1 MDDPVMWQLWC
12 LPSSFRVAGL
22 VPGKMILPFSTN
34 GDCDNAQSRRVLVL
48 ICTTAQNNKYEHVKL
63 RFHSKLYNGK
73 HCHGNK
79 ISGGC
84 CGGKDA
90 AEQENGGRSEGETC
104 GILKP
109 CDGDWAAPVGGCAL
123 GKSPKLTIWV
133 TPHQDARTEG
143 PQRLEK
149 RTCGGD
155 HLFPPS
161 CICLV
166 EGGGG
171 GNWEAAAG
179 ASSFFHSV
187 LPGAVQFLDSSLS
200 ASSRLPLSDFSSN
213 LLPPCLPWSSSPRR
227 DTSRSGTGLP
237 WILGHF
243 WWISK
248 SLGTVFNHIWR
259 GKSL

>member
-1 MDDPVMWQLWC
+1 MTGDREGLDRWKPFCLMNSEEIWGVVGVLSLPLCLASISFKCKNIRMDGDSCDVWVC
-12 LPSSFRVAGL
+12 LHHSGL
-22 VPGKMILPFSTN
+22 VPGKIILPFSTN
-34 GDCDNAQSRRVLVL
+34 GDCDNVQSRRVLAP
-48 ICTTAQNNKYEHVKL
+48 ICATAQNNKYEHVKL
-63 RFHSKLYNGK
+63 RFHSKLYNEK

-79 ISGGC
+79 ILGGC

-90 AEQENGGRSEGETC
+90 AEEENGGRREGETC

-161 CICLV
+161 SICLV

-171 GNWEAAAG
+171 N
-179 ASSFFHSV
+179 
-187 LPGAVQFLDSSLS
+187 
-200 ASSRLPLSDFSSN
+200 
-213 LLPPCLPWSSSPRR
+213 
-227 DTSRSGTGLP
+227 
-237 WILGHF
+237 
-243 WWISK
+243 
-248 SLGTVFNHIWR
+248 
-259 GKSL
+259 

>member
-1 MDDPVMWQLWC
+1 MDGDSCDVWVC
-12 LPSSFRVAGL
+12 LHHSGL
-22 VPGKMILPFSTN
+22 VPGKIILPFFTN
-34 GDCDNAQSRRVLVL
+34 GDCDNVQSRRVLAP
-48 ICTTAQNNKYEHVKL
+48 ICATAQNNKYEHVKL
-63 RFHSKLYNGK
+63 RFHSKLYNEK

-79 ISGGC
+79 ILGGC

-90 AEQENGGRSEGETC
+90 AEEENGGRREGETC

-161 CICLV
+161 SICLV

-171 GNWEAAAG
+171 QLGGSCWGVLFLSFCLTWSSAVLRLLTLCFLQAAVG
-179 ASSFFHSV
+179 RFLQQPPAS
-187 LPGAVQFLDSSLS
+187 GSSLVLFTT
-200 ASSRLPLSDFSSN
+200 A
-213 LLPPCLPWSSSPRR
+213 
-227 DTSRSGTGLP
+227 
-237 WILGHF
+237 GHF
-243 WWISK
+243 Q
-248 SLGTVFNHIWR
+248 IWNR
-259 GKSL
+259 FAVDFRTFLMYFQITGHTF

>member
-12 LPSSFRVAGL
+12 LSLPSSFRVAGL
-22 VPGKMILPFSTN
+22 VPGKMILHFLPMVTGITYNHVGFWSWYALQRRITN
-34 GDCDNAQSRRVLVL
+34 M
-48 ICTTAQNNKYEHVKL
+48 NKI

-90 AEQENGGRSEGETC
+90 AEEENGGRSEGETC

-109 CDGDWAAPVGGCAL
+109 CDGDWAAPVGGCTL

-161 CICLV
+161 SICLV
-166 EGGGG
+166 EGGGRQLG
-171 GNWEAAAG
+171 GSCWGVLFLSFCLTWSGAVLRLLTLCFLQAAVVRFLQQPPASVSSLVLLAAAG
-179 ASSFFHSV
+179 HFQIWNRF
-187 LPGAVQFLDSSLS
+187 AVDFRTFLMC
-200 ASSRLPLSDFSSN
+200 FQI
-213 LLPPCLPWSSSPRR
+213 
-227 DTSRSGTGLP
+227 TGH
-237 WILGHF
+237 GF
-243 WWISK
+243 
-248 SLGTVFNHIWR
+248 
-259 GKSL
+259 